1 MMKKVIVALACWLA
15 QSAPYA
21 VAVPLD
27 ILLKGF
33 T

>member
-1 MMKKVIVALACWLA
+1 MMKKAVVALACWLA

-21 VAVPLD
+21 VAVPFD
-27 ILLKGF
+27 IVLKGF